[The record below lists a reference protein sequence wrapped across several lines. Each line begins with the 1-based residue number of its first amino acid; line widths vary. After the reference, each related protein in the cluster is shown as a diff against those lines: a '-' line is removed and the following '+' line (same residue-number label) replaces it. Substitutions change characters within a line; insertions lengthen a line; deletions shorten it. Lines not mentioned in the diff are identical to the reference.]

1 MHHSAANEPPYQ
13 SNPISQLSQLT
24 IQIQSTALDLSN
36 YECFIGSENIGF
48 IMEGTE
54 QMMFALQ
61 NVLGGPNPEGKLGE
75 RETRHEFRNKLA
87 VIKGFGDLIKMDLPQ
102 NHAAFLPLQ
111 RLSERCTRFSAVLDG
126 FAATGLVQTYR
137 MAG

>member
-87 VIKGFGDLIKMDLPQ
+87 VIKMDLPQ